1 MNYYENTENPNT
13 EVVLYSKSTK
23 FENKEDSS
31 STILADSR
39 VWNQLKLLKK
49 ITVAFGVLI
58 IILMLFTFIGI
69 NHTFV

>member
-1 MNYYENTENPNT
+1 MDYYENTENPNT
-13 EVVLYSKSTK
+13 EVVLYSKSEK

-31 STILADSR
+31 STILVDSR

-49 ITVAFGVLI
+49 ITVTFGVFI